1 MRSGRRPALIL
12 ALAAT
17 LLLVWAHTALTK
29 DSKRTVVVLSTTD
42 VIGYTGP
49 CG

>member
-1 MRSGRRPALIL
+1 LIL

-17 LLLVWAHTALTK
+17 LLLVWAHAALTK